1 MEYNGGKI
9 EISDSVIK
17 EIIFRAAVDYMKIE
31 DNQKEKKRL
40 RKNIVIQRTP
50 EDHLEITIKDVAAPY
65 NTSIKKYAE
74 DLMIKVKETV
84 ERMTEMPVDSV
95 NIHIGDIIESSKDIE
110 QSYEYQDDTES
121 EEEEK

>member
-17 EIIFRAAVDYMKIE
+17 EIIFRAAVEYMKIE
-31 DNQKEKKRL
+31 DDQKEKKKL

-65 NTSIKKYAE
+65 NTSLKKYAE
-74 DLMIKVKETV
+74 GLMKKIKETV

-95 NIHIGDIIESSKDIE
+95 NVQIGDIVETSE
-110 QSYEYQDDTES
+110 EVEEES
-121 EEEEK
+121 EEQSEQEK